1 MNSSGAAQ
9 ERKIGIS
16 REILFESLR
25 VRPSLSRMSKLLS
38 SSGPSNEELKKK
50 SDDINCINVFISF
63 KNKTTIIDSD
73 INAKQFVT

>member
-50 SDDINCINVFISF
+50 SDDINCI
-63 KNKTTIIDSD
+63 
-73 INAKQFVT
+73 